1 MFPTSLKPEWR
12 NGRRDGLK
20 IRYSKGCVGSTPT
33 SGTNMDTPT
42 LTDVNLRGVAQRLIE
57 KRLRRNSETLKQ
69 LRIELAVLEEQLEAL
84 RDDAREK
91 ELRSLVSETPLA
103 LHEFRDAQKHVDAA
117 EEQCAHLQK
126 SIRDLTKDQDDLL
139 DKLGRNS

>member
-1 MFPTSLKPEWR
+1 
-12 NGRRDGLK
+12 
-20 IRYSKGCVGSTPT
+20 
-33 SGTNMDTPT
+33 MDTPT
-42 LTDVNLRGVAQRLIE
+42 LTDVNLHGVAQRLIE

-69 LRIELAVLEEQLEAL
+69 LHVELAVLEEQLEAL

-103 LHEFRDAQKHVDAA
+103 LHEFRDAQRHVDAI
-117 EEQCAHLQK
+117 EQQFSHLQTT
-126 SIRDLTKDQDDLL
+126 IREVTNDQDELL

>member
-1 MFPTSLKPEWR
+1 M
-12 NGRRDGLK
+12 
-20 IRYSKGCVGSTPT
+20 GSTPT

-69 LRIELAVLEEQLEAL
+69 LHIELAVLDEQLEAL

-103 LHEFRDAQKHVDAA
+103 
-117 EEQCAHLQK
+117 
-126 SIRDLTKDQDDLL
+126 
-139 DKLGRNS
+139 